1 MKNELTQRVKN
12 IQQFILASNADA
24 CIITTA
30 VNQYYLC
37 NFVFDGYLY
46 ILPQCNP
53 ILFVRRPQDIDADN
67 VIYIRKPEQIAEILE
82 QKNIALPKSVLI
94 ESDVMPFSVA
104 QRLQASLLMPKL
116 MNVSG
121 EMRRIRSLK
130 SESELNQMR
139 ECAKIQA
146 EVYRQIPS
154 LYRRGMSD
162 IEFQAEVEYLMRR
175 SGSIGIFRAFGN
187 NMDIFMG
194 SVLAGDNAQAASP
207 FDFSLGGKGLS
218 PLLPIGASG
227 HALREG
233 NTIMFDMAGN
243 YGAYQTDMSRT
254 FAIGSVSDLARKAHQ
269 TSIDIHNAIIRTAK
283 AGISCAS
290 LFFIAEEIVKT
301 AGLESYFM
309 GTAQQAKFI
318 GHGLGLEINE
328 PPVLT
333 PRSKE
338 ILQSGMAIAVEPKF
352 TLPEIGAVGI
362 ENTYIVH
369 ETELEKIT
377 ICEEEMI
384 TLDY

>member
-46 ILPQCNP
+46 ILPQGNP

-82 QKNIALPKSVLI
+82 QKNIALSKSVLI

-154 LYRRGMSD
+154 LYRRGMGD
-162 IEFQAEVEYLMRR
+162 IEFQVEVEYLMRR

-194 SVLAGDNAQAASP
+194 SVLAGDNAGSKIIKANE
-207 FDFSLGGKGLS
+207 LG
-218 PLLPIGASG
+218 
-227 HALREG
+227 
-233 NTIMFDMAGN
+233 
-243 YGAYQTDMSRT
+243 
-254 FAIGSVSDLARKAHQ
+254 
-269 TSIDIHNAIIRTAK
+269 
-283 AGISCAS
+283 
-290 LFFIAEEIVKT
+290 VK
-301 AGLESYFM
+301 
-309 GTAQQAKFI
+309 I
-318 GHGLGLEINE
+318 INE
-328 PPVLT
+328 AEFNLM
-333 PRSKE
+333 
-338 ILQSGMAIAVEPKF
+338 LQ
-352 TLPEIGAVGI
+352 
-362 ENTYIVH
+362 
-369 ETELEKIT
+369 
-377 ICEEEMI
+377 
-384 TLDY
+384 